1 MTLIREKN
9 DWEEKVKQL
18 EVQLGINLKKLEHT
32 HQGNKELNR
41 ENEKLKKEVLQMEE
55 KLKGTD
61 EAIEE
66 LTGDIHRQCR
76 THWDSQAR
84 DLAESLKL
92 FRNLAQECNQKII
105 QLGNRIKELDS
116 YLGEAH
122 TQNGKHKIEALA
134 YNEELSELQ
143 AESERRQKLAEE
155 MVAMREQQIVML
167 TEMISRSSQQDD
179 TETIPKDDDY
189 FATEF
194 SYLANSIQQWV
205 FRHFRSVLNQRQSL
219 NYLPQASFE
228 ATVLKPP
235 EDSRDMLDAISAI
248 VAHRLVAC
256 VFPLFPPLQ
265 TANPHNP
272 FWTLFS
278 HIGDAGRQSGSF
290 WVLYIIYN

>member
-9 DWEEKVKQL
+9 DRQEKVKQL
-18 EVQLGINLKKLEHT
+18 EAQLEINLKKLEHT
-32 HQGNKELNR
+32 HQENKKLNR
-41 ENEKLKKEVLQMEE
+41 ENERLKKEVLQMEK

-61 EAIEE
+61 EAIEK
-66 LTGDIHRQCR
+66 LTGDIRR
-76 THWDSQAR
+76 RYRARWDSQTR
-84 DLAESLKL
+84 GLTESLKP
-92 FRNLAQECNQKII
+92 FRNLAQECNKQTI

-122 TQNGKHKIEALA
+122 IRNREHKVEALA
-134 YNEELSELQ
+134 YNAQLSELQ
-143 AESERRQKLAEE
+143 AKSEWHRKLAEE
-155 MVAMREQQIVML
+155 TVAMREQDVTTL
-167 TEMISRSSQQDD
+167 TEPISRFGQQDD

-194 SYLANSIQQWV
+194 SCLASAIQQWV
-205 FRHFRSVLNQRQSL
+205 FRYFRSPPNQNFDCL
-219 NYLPQASFE
+219 LQASFE

-235 EDSRDMLDAISAI
+235 KDSRDMLDAISAI
-248 VAHRLVAC
+248 VAYRLVAC

-272 FWTLFS
+272 FWALFS

-290 WVLYIIYN
+290 WVFYRIYN